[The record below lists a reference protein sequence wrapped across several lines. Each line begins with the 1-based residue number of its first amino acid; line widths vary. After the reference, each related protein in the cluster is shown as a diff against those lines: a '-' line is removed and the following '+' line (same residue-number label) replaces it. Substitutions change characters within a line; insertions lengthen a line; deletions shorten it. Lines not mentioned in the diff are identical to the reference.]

1 MKYTLL
7 SCIDSKIINSTT
19 FYGRFELGAW
29 NSGQGLTVANTL
41 RRGLLSELLGTA
53 ITFVKIRGA
62 SHEYDT
68 LPGIRECT
76 LDILLN
82 LKQIILKSEFKICS
96 PQIGFINVKGPGII
110 RARDLKL
117 PFFIYCVDPDQYI
130 ATLTHKGKLNI
141 KFLIHSGKN
150 YITHTPSSKHYS
162 NWVNLL
168 EQQKPINITNKN
180 KQIYLLNNY
189 KKWKKYRE
197 LNKKI
202 FFFNLTLFKL
212 KKKKSK
218 FINYII
224 NNNQNKK
231 IIFLP
236 YFSNNLKLSG
246 KNTLITNSINNKNE
260 STKFNSFNNKTGY
273 FPIDAIFSPILR
285 VNYTIEIKNSITKKE
300 SIFLEIWTNGTI
312 DPRSAIHE
320 TVKILINL
328 FLPLQQFKINLFNYH
343 KSKTYFNN
351 LTFSYLNNKIIKLTN
366 LYYKKE
372 NLNKKINKL
381 VFKKINK
388 INNFKNKNFLFYK
401 KKKKS
406 NIFYFITINNNNKIL
421 SYNYLQ
427 KKIIKEK
434 LVKNF
439 KLKNK
444 YRFNKKFNKLLN
456 INLNNINNSNN
467 TNNTNVNKL
476 HSLYIKSNIKI
487 NFLEFDILNL
497 ELTPRLF
504 FIFKKININKIG
516 DLIIF
521 KSNNYYYFNNEI
533 INLKFLKNSDLFE
546 LKQSLKKYGIFIK
559 NN

>member
-7 SCIDSKIINSTT
+7 SCIDSKIINSTI
-19 FYGRFELGAW
+19 FYGRFELGTW

-62 SHEYDT
+62 FHEYDT
-68 LPGIRECT
+68 LSGIRECT

-82 LKQIILKSEFKICS
+82 LKQIVLKSEFKICS

-117 PFFIYCVDPDQYI
+117 PFFIYCIDPDQYI

-168 EQQKPINITNKN
+168 EQQKPINIINKN

-189 KKWKKYRE
+189 KKWKKYRD

-212 KKKKSK
+212 KKNKSK

-224 NNNQNKK
+224 NKNKK
-231 IIFLP
+231 ITFLS
-236 YFSNNLKLSG
+236 YFSNNIKPSI

-260 STKFNSFNNKTGY
+260 LNLANSVNVKTGY

-328 FLPLQQFKINLFNYH
+328 FLPLQQFKINFFNYH

-366 LYYKKE
+366 LYYKDK

-381 VFKKINK
+381 VLKKLNKLNQFKNINF
-388 INNFKNKNFLFYK
+388 IFYKNKNNSKIFNFINITNNIELF
-401 KKKKS
+401 
-406 NIFYFITINNNNKIL
+406 
-421 SYNYLQ
+421 SYNYL
-427 KKIIKEK
+427 KTKIVKEQ
-434 LVKNF
+434 LIKNF

-444 YRFNKKFNKLLN
+444 YRLNNKFNRLLYIN
-456 INLNNINNSNN
+456 LKNLNNINN
-467 TNNTNVNKL
+467 TNNTNINKL
-476 HSLYIKSNIKI
+476 HSLYIKSNLKM

-497 ELTPRLF
+497 ELTSRIF
-504 FIFKKININKIG
+504 FILKKININKIG
-516 DLIIF
+516 DLIIL
-521 KSNNYYYFNNEI
+521 KSNNYYDFNNKI
-533 INLKFLKNSDLFE
+533 LNLKFLKNSDLFE
-546 LKQSLKKYGIFIK
+546 LKQSLKKYGVFIK
-559 NN
+559 NNY